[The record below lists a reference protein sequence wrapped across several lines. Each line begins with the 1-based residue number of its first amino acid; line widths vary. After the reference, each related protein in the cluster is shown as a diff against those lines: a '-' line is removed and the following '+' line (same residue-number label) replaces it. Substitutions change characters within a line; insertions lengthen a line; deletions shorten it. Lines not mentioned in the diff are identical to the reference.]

1 MGPRVGM
8 ELLMSI
14 FVAVTLTGCG
24 ATPPPATGASAKKVP
39 TPSVKT
45 SGRERGQGRD
55 EAQSTPATASPPP
68 GVPPLR
74 AEARASSC
82 PRRAAVAL
90 GDLHEDLTAT
100 RAALRSPGPSTVTIA
115 GWGALTLVQTG
126 DVLDRGDDEPE
137 ILALLTRLRT
147 EAAAAG
153 GQVVVLNGNH
163 EFMNAAG
170 DLRYVTQGGFEDYA
184 AYADGTD
191 AAAAQGLPPELRDAP
206 AGVRGRFLAF
216 RPGEPVA
223 QELATRKVV
232 AIVGDSVFTHGGV
245 RERWAE
251 LGLDRINDQ
260 ARRFLT
266 EGGPMPEALRAP
278 DGPVWDRTFSTDPT
292 AEDCAELQ
300 RVLDGLGVKRMVVGH
315 TVQRGGI
322 TSACDET
329 IWRIDVGMSAHY
341 GGEPAALEIDAT
353 GARPVTAAV
362 AGG

>member
-1 MGPRVGM
+1 MVVAEAAAVAEEDKVALGPCHQRSSSSSTSTTRYEGLSSAREVQVQERV
-8 ELLMSI
+8 L
-14 FVAVTLTGCG
+14 
-24 ATPPPATGASAKKVP
+24 
-39 TPSVKT
+39 
-45 SGRERGQGRD
+45 QGR
-55 EAQSTPATASPPP
+55 
-68 GVPPLR
+68 V
-74 AEARASSC
+74 
-82 PRRAAVAL
+82 VAL
-90 GDLHEDLTAT
+90 GDLHGDLTAT
-100 RAALRSPGPSTVTIA
+100 RAALRLA
-115 GWGALTLVQTG
+115 GAIDGDDRWVGGELTLVQTG
-126 DVLDRGDDEPE
+126 DQLDRGDDEPE

-184 AYADGTD
+184 AYAGGTD
-191 AAAAQGLPPELRDAP
+191 ATAAQGLPPELRDAP

-223 QELATRKVV
+223 RELATRKVV

-292 AEDCAELQ
+292 PEDCAELR

-341 GGEPAALEIDAT
+341 GGEPAALEIDGQ
-353 GARPVTAAV
+353 GARPVTAAPS
-362 AGG
+362 AD